1 MKIEKRTVEGQ
12 LTVSLEGRLDTTTA
26 PLLEESLRGELDNV
40 VCLVLVMAKLEYLSS
55 AGLRV
60 ILAAQKHMSAKGT
73 LVLKQ
78 VPKVILDILDVTGFI
93 DILTVET

>member
-1 MKIEKRTVEGQ
+1 MKIEKRKVDGQ

-26 PLLEESLRGELDNV
+26 PLFEESLRGELDGV

-60 ILAAQKHMSAKGT
+60 ILAAQKYISKKGK

-78 VPKVILDILDVTGFI
+78 VPEVILEILDVTGFI
-93 DILTVET
+93 DILTVEN

>member
-26 PLLEESLRGELDNV
+26 PLLEESLRGELANV

-60 ILAAQKHMSAKGT
+60 ILAAQKYISKKGK

-78 VPKVILDILDVTGFI
+78 VPEVILEILDVTGFI
-93 DILTVET
+93 DILTVEN